1 MKILIIEDN
10 EHKRGKV
17 CSFVRSI
24 DECIELK
31 EAFSFNSGVKVVLS
45 ESLDLI
51 ILDMSLP
58 THDKSATESGGRF
71 RVYGGKDIVR
81 KMKRKSIETPFVILT
96 QYSNFG
102 EGDGRK
108 DLSDIEKELEKTL
121 PTQYISTIHY
131 ETSSHLWKEKLQ
143 RVIKELND

>member
-24 DECIELK
+24 DDDIELR
-31 EAFSFNSGVKVVLS
+31 EAFSFNSGVKIILN
-45 ESLDLI
+45 ESVDLI

-71 RVYGGKDIVR
+71 RVYGGKDILR

-102 EGDGRK
+102 EGDGK
-108 DLSDIEKELEKTL
+108 KNLSDIEKELEKTF
-121 PTQYISTIHY
+121 PAQYISTIHY

-143 RVIKELND
+143 RVLKELND

>member
-10 EHKRGKV
+10 EHKREKV
-17 CSFVRSI
+17 CAFIQSLNNG
-24 DECIELK
+24 IELY
-31 EAFSFNSGVKVVLS
+31 ESASFNSGIKAIS
-45 ESLDLI
+45 KFDLDLI

-58 THDKSATESGGRF
+58 THDKSANESGGRF

-81 KMKRKSIETPFVILT
+81 KMRRKSITTPFVILT

-102 EGDGRK
+102 EGENKK
-108 DLSDIEKELEKTL
+108 DLPDIEKEFENTH
-121 PTQYISTIHY
+121 PDQYISTIHY

-143 RVIKELND
+143 QVINKIND

>member
-24 DECIELK
+24 DEGIELR
-31 EAFSFNSGVKVVLS
+31 EAFSFNSGVKAILS

>member
-17 CSFVRSI
+17 CSFIRSI
-24 DECIELK
+24 DENIELK
-31 EAFSFNSGVKVVLS
+31 EAFSFNSGVKSVLN
-45 ESLDLI
+45 EPLDLI

-58 THDKSATESGGRF
+58 THDKSAIESGGRF

-108 DLSDIEKELEKTL
+108 DLIDIEKELEKTL

-131 ETSSHLWKEKLQ
+131 ETSSHFWKEKLQ